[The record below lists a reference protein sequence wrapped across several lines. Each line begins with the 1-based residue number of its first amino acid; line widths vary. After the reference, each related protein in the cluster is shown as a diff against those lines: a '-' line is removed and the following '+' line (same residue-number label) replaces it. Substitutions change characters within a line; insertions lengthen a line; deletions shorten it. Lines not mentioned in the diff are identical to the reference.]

1 MSPTSPSY
9 QIIDHT
15 ADLGIIVRGPDVKG
29 LFINAA
35 LAMTDLMVKGHFG
48 GKRTLKEISVTAED
62 LSDLI
67 VRWLGEILYLFAAEK
82 LAVDTVAINALSPT
96 QLEATIAMASFAP
109 GRHRVLREIKA
120 VTYHQISVGRAN
132 DEWEARVIFDV

>member
-1 MSPTSPSY
+1 MSPASPSY

-15 ADLGIIVRGPDVKG
+15 ADLGIIVRGPDIKG

-35 LAMTDLMVKGHFG
+35 QALTDLMVKGDFA
-48 GKRTLKEISVTAED
+48 GKMTWKEISVTAED
-62 LSDLI
+62 LSDLM
-67 VRWLGEILYLFAAEK
+67 VRWLGEILYLFVAEK
-82 LAVDTVAINALSPT
+82 LAVDTIAINALSST
-96 QLEATIAMASFAP
+96 QLEATIATARFEP

-120 VTYHQISVGRAN
+120 VTYHQISVGKAN

>member
-1 MSPTSPSY
+1 MSAASPPY

-35 LAMTDLMVKGHFG
+35 RAMTHLMVKGIFG

-62 LSDLI
+62 LSDLM
-67 VRWLGEILYLFAAEK
+67 VRWLGEILYLFVAEK
-82 LAVDTVAINALSPT
+82 LAVDTVVIHDLSPT
-96 QLEATIAMASFAP
+96 QLEATIAMASFKQE
-109 GRHRVLREIKA
+109 RHRVLREIKA
-120 VTYHQISVGRAN
+120 VTYHQISVGKAN
-132 DEWEARVIFDV
+132 EEWEARVIFDV